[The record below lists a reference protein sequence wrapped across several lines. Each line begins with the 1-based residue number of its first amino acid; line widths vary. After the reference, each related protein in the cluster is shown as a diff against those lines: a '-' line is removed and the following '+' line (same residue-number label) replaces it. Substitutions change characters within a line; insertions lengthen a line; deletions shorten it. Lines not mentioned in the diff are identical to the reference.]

1 MAEQLTTQAVATW
14 LGMKSHEGDTHLEAV
29 VAATADLVDS
39 LPDAPRLP
47 ADGPGNRAWAP
58 RTLQAAVM
66 LAARLY
72 RRRNSPNGIE
82 AMTDG
87 GASYVSR
94 YDSDISRMLRIDG
107 YTRPAVG

>member
-1 MAEQLTTQAVATW
+1 MADALTTQEVATW

-29 VAATADLVDS
+29 VSATIDLVDS
-39 LPDAPRLP
+39 LPDAPRMP
-47 ADGPGNRAWAP
+47 ANEAGVRAWAP
-58 RTLQAAVM
+58 RTHQAAVM

-72 RRRNSPNGIE
+72 RRRNSPGGIE

-87 GASYVSR
+87 GATYVSR

-107 YTRPAVG
+107 HTRPAVG